1 MGVLS
6 LVMLSVS
13 LRPLSL
19 EATRSRANNDSMSTS
34 HGPTLSPPT
43 LLPLPA
49 GDGELDLHLRSPS
62 VSLFLRVTP
71 PVFCSTFMSPWI
83 VLSETWTPPV
93 FFLSFISP
101 STTLPK
107 AASKI
112 INATTRL
119 AVLGIFNAPFS
130 CPLKPGLSWSKIEGA
145 MRCDG
150 RFLYRQLSE
159 SCQTASR
166 RSRTPQWRSWSA
178 LTTNLTGPP
187 ITTGSKILDQ
197 CELVM
202 VLPVLKRAGLVVF
215 RGHFI
220 DYLLEPLVA
229 IVMVR
234 R

>member
-1 MGVLS
+1 MHW
-6 LVMLSVS
+6 
-13 LRPLSL
+13 R
-19 EATRSRANNDSMSTS
+19 
-34 HGPTLSPPT
+34 
-43 LLPLPA
+43 LP
-49 GDGELDLHLRSPS
+49 SIW
-62 VSLFLRVTP
+62 LFLRVTP
-71 PVFCSTFMSPWI
+71 SVVCLISMFPWT
-83 VLSETWTPPV
+83 VLLEIWTPPV
-93 FFLSFISP
+93 FSLSFISP

-130 CPLKPGLSWSKIEGA
+130 CPLKPGLSWSKIEGV
-145 MRCDG
+145 MLCDG

-166 RSRTPQWRSWSA
+166 KSRTPQWRSWSA

-215 RGHFI
+215 RGHYN

-229 IVMVR
+229 IIIVR